1 MRKRMIAATEQDPS
15 GGGQAWLD
23 LPRLA
28 DVEITSEDPA
38 HPIESALL
46 PHGDSGWR
54 AADPGPQTIRLV
66 FASPQPIQRIRVEFV
81 ENAAQRTQQ
90 FVLRWSADRGKSFR
104 EIVRQQWNFSP
115 PGATCETEDYRVDLP
130 DATLVELTITPDI
143 GGGDARASLARLFL
157 G

>member
-1 MRKRMIAATEQDPS
+1 MRKRMIAATEQDTP

-28 DVEITSEDPA
+28 DVEITSEDSA

-46 PHGDSGWR
+46 PDGNSGWR
-54 AADPGPQTIRLV
+54 AGHPGPQTIRLV
-66 FASPQPIQRIRVEFV
+66 FANPQPIQRIRVEFV
-81 ENAAQRTQQ
+81 ENATPRTQQ
-90 FVLRWSADRGKSFR
+90 FVLRWSADRGESFR

-115 PGATCETEDYRVDLP
+115 HGATCQTEDYRVDLP
-130 DATLVELTITPDI
+130 DATVVELTITPDI
-143 GGGDARASLARLFL
+143 GGGEARASLARLFI